1 MRRAI
6 LLLMLSLVLG
16 QAVGLDWVLGEDACA
31 QDCPDDAEGR
41 KCPPVCPNCA
51 CSLRPAPLLPSSAP
65 VVVLLPTRSPIVFA
79 EAYRR
84 PTTPEPREIL
94 HVPIAFLV

>member
-1 MRRAI
+1 MRRVI

-16 QAVGLDWVLGEDACA
+16 QAAGLDRVLGEDACA
-31 QDCPDDAEGR
+31 QDCPDDAQGR
-41 KCPPVCPNCA
+41 KCPPLCPNCA
-51 CSLRPAPLLPSSAP
+51 CSVQPAPILPGSALA
-65 VVVLLPTRSPIVFA
+65 VVLLPTRSAIVFS

-84 PTTPEPREIL
+84 PATPEPREIL